1 MADSLNKKWKVCSRK
16 RDITSLDEK
25 RSEAMYVSHLESL
38 LNVYIFSANIY
49 LYNAVKR
56 VSQDFDGWL
65 STLHFEK
72 HVRM

>member
-1 MADSLNKKWKVCSRK
+1 
-16 RDITSLDEK
+16 
-25 RSEAMYVSHLESL
+25 MYVSHLESL
-38 LNVYIFSANIY
+38 LNVYIFAANIY

>member
-1 MADSLNKKWKVCSRK
+1 MKKE
-16 RDITSLDEK
+16 L
-25 RSEAMYVSHLESL
+25 SEAKYVSHLESL